1 MTIAKSLADIITPTG
16 GLTAAEIVASST
28 LNVSGATT
36 LAGLTANGVATLS
49 AGAQFP
55 AGVIPVSQADSD
67 GTQRPIIQMFN
78 NDVYID
84 GYGSNAGGGQILFR
98 PKSGAGT
105 VATALTLSGINASV
119 AGTLGVT
126 GQATIADLYIATSVS
141 RPATWDTNAFLWS
154 QAGVGLHIDAYS
166 IGLYTGASETR
177 AIFLDASGH
186 TTIDG
191 NLGVAGAT
199 TAAGGLYVSGPYT
212 GNVLGRFQTAG
223 MEVDISI
230 SGGVGRIGTSTT
242 GAQDFA
248 LQTDGIDRL
257 TLDGTTGDATFASK
271 ATANQLVGSPSAFNP
286 ISSGAANAG
295 LLLSGS
301 YGGGVGWRDGANS
314 DWGAWIQNSGD
325 DWVLGFNTTQGA
337 SLANLITV
345 NGPTGNAAFAG
356 GVTIG
361 TFSPSGA
368 SAGQTTNSAGLT
380 DWSTATTNSINAW
393 AFFNPTGNVGA
404 IKTSGSATVYTTSS
418 DPRLKSEFVAID
430 DALAA
435 QMVKDAVEN
444 KWVGVFNFKADD
456 SEPVAGYNAHA
467 LIDNQLGYGGSEG
480 EGPREAEI
488 GDVYEVATY
497 EQATDEDG
505 ELLFDDVTEIATRP
519 KTWQKPIMETFDEVV
534 PAVTEQQAVINEET
548 GEPEIITVVV
558 EEETTRKAERQ
569 KTEPFTETVTVAEA
583 IVDGVLIPEHEETKT
598 TDKPMF
604 TTENVVDQAGNVVT
618 EEYQKV
624 VGTEPRMVEVT
635 PEKVVSPAGVDQSK
649 RVPLLEA
656 ALYNALKRIE
666 ALEAK

>member
-36 LAGLTANGVATLS
+36 LSTLTATGKILTSSANIDGLGNVVATD
-49 AGAQFP
+49 
-55 AGVIPVSQADSD
+55 QAVGLKLGNSL
-67 GTQRPIIQMFN
+67 GNAYIFKN
-78 NDVYID
+78 N
-84 GYGSNAGGGQILFR
+84 SSGGGF
-98 PKSGAGT
+98 AG
-105 VATALTLSGINASV
+105 
-119 AGTLGVT
+119 
-126 GQATIADLYIATSVS
+126 
-141 RPATWDTNAFLWS
+141 S
-154 QAGVGLHIDAYS
+154 QAGALS
-166 IGLYTGASETR
+166 L
-177 AIFLDASGH
+177 
-186 TTIDG
+186 
-191 NLGVAGAT
+191 
-199 TAAGGLYVSGPYT
+199 
-212 GNVLGRFQTAG
+212 
-223 MEVDISI
+223 
-230 SGGVGRIGTSTT
+230 GTSTT
-242 GAQDFA
+242 APVEIGVNNSVRARFDYNGNVSLTGGLDVTGATTLNA
-248 LQTDGIDRL
+248 LTTIIGPAGNGNPAIIIQPDNAAGINFVVQRDAGGTG
-257 TLDGTTGDATFASK
+257 TLDIGTNTSHNVDIIANGVTVMTATPAGNATFVAT

-286 ISSGAANAG
+286 VSSGAANAG

-361 TFSPSGA
+361 TFSSSGA

-505 ELLFDDVTEIATRP
+505 ELLFDDVTETATRP

>member
-36 LAGLTANGVATLS
+36 LSTLTATGKILTSSANIDGLGNVVATD
-49 AGAQFP
+49 
-55 AGVIPVSQADSD
+55 QAVGLKLGNSL
-67 GTQRPIIQMFN
+67 GNAYIFKN
-78 NDVYID
+78 N
-84 GYGSNAGGGQILFR
+84 SSGGGF
-98 PKSGAGT
+98 AG
-105 VATALTLSGINASV
+105 
-119 AGTLGVT
+119 
-126 GQATIADLYIATSVS
+126 
-141 RPATWDTNAFLWS
+141 S
-154 QAGVGLHIDAYS
+154 QAGALS
-166 IGLYTGASETR
+166 L
-177 AIFLDASGH
+177 
-186 TTIDG
+186 
-191 NLGVAGAT
+191 
-199 TAAGGLYVSGPYT
+199 
-212 GNVLGRFQTAG
+212 
-223 MEVDISI
+223 
-230 SGGVGRIGTSTT
+230 GTSTT
-242 GAQDFA
+242 APVEIGVNNSVRARFDYNGNVSLTGGLDVTGATTLNA
-248 LQTDGIDRL
+248 LTTIIGPAGNGNPAIIIQPDNAAGINFVVQRDAGGTG
-257 TLDGTTGDATFASK
+257 TLDIGTNTSHNVDIIANGVTVMTATPAGNATFVAT

-286 ISSGAANAG
+286 VSSGAANAG

-356 GVTIG
+356 GVAIG

-505 ELLFDDVTEIATRP
+505 ELLFDDVTETATRP

>member
-36 LAGLTANGVATLS
+36 LSTLTATGKILTSSANIDGLGNVVATD
-49 AGAQFP
+49 
-55 AGVIPVSQADSD
+55 QAVGLKLGNSL
-67 GTQRPIIQMFN
+67 GNAYIFKN
-78 NDVYID
+78 N
-84 GYGSNAGGGQILFR
+84 SSGGGF
-98 PKSGAGT
+98 AG
-105 VATALTLSGINASV
+105 
-119 AGTLGVT
+119 
-126 GQATIADLYIATSVS
+126 
-141 RPATWDTNAFLWS
+141 S
-154 QAGVGLHIDAYS
+154 QAGALS
-166 IGLYTGASETR
+166 L
-177 AIFLDASGH
+177 
-186 TTIDG
+186 
-191 NLGVAGAT
+191 
-199 TAAGGLYVSGPYT
+199 
-212 GNVLGRFQTAG
+212 
-223 MEVDISI
+223 
-230 SGGVGRIGTSTT
+230 GTSTT
-242 GAQDFA
+242 APVEIGVNNSVRARFDYNGNVSLTGGLDVTGATTLNA
-248 LQTDGIDRL
+248 LTTIIGPAGNGNPALIIQPDNAAGINFVVQRDAGGAG
-257 TLDGTTGDATFASK
+257 TLDIGTNTSHNVDIIANGVTVMTATPEGNATFVAT

-286 ISSGAANAG
+286 VSSGAANAG

-356 GVTIG
+356 GVAIG

-505 ELLFDDVTEIATRP
+505 ELLFDDVTETATRP

>member
-36 LAGLTANGVATLS
+36 LSTLTATGKILTSSANIDGLGNVVATD
-49 AGAQFP
+49 
-55 AGVIPVSQADSD
+55 QAVGLKLGNSL
-67 GTQRPIIQMFN
+67 GNAYIFKN
-78 NDVYID
+78 N
-84 GYGSNAGGGQILFR
+84 SSGGGF
-98 PKSGAGT
+98 AG
-105 VATALTLSGINASV
+105 
-119 AGTLGVT
+119 
-126 GQATIADLYIATSVS
+126 
-141 RPATWDTNAFLWS
+141 S
-154 QAGVGLHIDAYS
+154 QAGALS
-166 IGLYTGASETR
+166 L
-177 AIFLDASGH
+177 
-186 TTIDG
+186 
-191 NLGVAGAT
+191 
-199 TAAGGLYVSGPYT
+199 
-212 GNVLGRFQTAG
+212 
-223 MEVDISI
+223 
-230 SGGVGRIGTSTT
+230 GTSTT
-242 GAQDFA
+242 APVEIGVNNSVRARFDYNGNVSLTGGLDVTGATTLNA
-248 LQTDGIDRL
+248 LTTIIGPAGNGNPAIIIQPDNAAGINFVVQRDAGGAG
-257 TLDGTTGDATFASK
+257 TLDIGTNTSHNVDIIANGVTVMTATPAGNATFVAT

-286 ISSGAANAG
+286 VSSGAANAG

-356 GVTIG
+356 GVAIG

-505 ELLFDDVTEIATRP
+505 ELLFDDVTETATRP